1 MLEFNVVMNDDD
13 YLEYNKFHMFKSPYG
28 RRSTVGTQIMISVI
42 MAIFVLVNLIRGSFS
57 TESFV
62 RAIPFVI
69 LLVLCLLCYKPLLMF
84 FLKQQLKSYKK
95 SGKMGYSPVSK
106 ITFYEDRFEEITE
119 TNKTEQSYSS
129 IERISVVGEKYI
141 YIHVNSIMAY
151 IVPFSC
157 IESREQYDELMSLL
171 GEACHKIDI
180 YK

>member
-1 MLEFNVVMNDDD
+1 
-13 YLEYNKFHMFKSPYG
+13 
-28 RRSTVGTQIMISVI
+28 
-42 MAIFVLVNLIRGSFS
+42 
-57 TESFV
+57 
-62 RAIPFVI
+62 
-69 LLVLCLLCYKPLLMF
+69 
-84 FLKQQLKSYKK
+84 
-95 SGKMGYSPVSK
+95 MGYSPVSK

-119 TNKTEQSYSS
+119 TNKTEQIYSS
-129 IERISVVGEKYI
+129 IERVSVVDKKYI